1 MGARKHRNVG
11 PGMRVV
17 RDDAVDALEELNE
30 FGAALDEHQRMARVV
45 DVFRGAGKVHELSGA
60 SQLVV
65 MFDLALDP
73 VFDRLHVVIGG
84 LFNRLDGFAVFERE
98 VVGEAA
104 QERLP
109 VVRKVRE
116 FRKAGF
122 GKRDQ
127 PFDFNANARVHEG
140 IFGEDAAQG
149 VALAGIAAVER
160 GKSGKRIKRHGG

>member
-1 MGARKHRNVG
+1 
-11 PGMRVV
+11 
-17 RDDAVDALEELNE
+17 
-30 FGAALDEHQRMARVV
+30 MARVV

-109 VVRKVRE
+109 VVR
-116 FRKAGF
+116 
-122 GKRDQ
+122 
-127 PFDFNANARVHEG
+127 
-140 IFGEDAAQG
+140 
-149 VALAGIAAVER
+149 
-160 GKSGKRIKRHGG
+160 